1 MTMLLILVGLGTF
14 KMVLKAHEAHPGGSL
29 SKDSSYLICYLRIEK
44 KSQHLHLS
52 LLRVTSDH
60 KHLSS
65 PDVCLGLHLANRR

>member
-1 MTMLLILVGLGTF
+1 MLLILVGLGTF

-44 KSQHLHLS
+44 KSQHLHFS

-60 KHLSS
+60 IRVALMFVWAYTWQREGS
-65 PDVCLGLHLANRR
+65 G